1 VKDTLVRLNITEQE
15 KIHLHSNLFKVN
27 LLSKNR
33 LMTTSAIR
41 EKLYDFIRVADDKK
55 VKAIYMML
63 EDEIVEETEWWKDKQ
78 FIKEL
83 DQRHQDLESGKDK
96 GFTIADLETTID
108 ALRKKRYGK

>member
-1 VKDTLVRLNITEQE
+1 
-15 KIHLHSNLFKVN
+15 
-27 LLSKNR
+27 
-33 LMTTSAIR
+33 MTTSAIR